1 MSDLKKN
8 MLLCL
13 GDKKVRVLSVD
24 GERVLVID
32 CVKKTMPR
40 WIKTE
45 ELEEYVECKDIISD
59 DLQDLSAEARKV
71 AYQRYGII
79 ACILPFVDD
88 EDIRAE
94 LIEKVAEENDIS
106 KQCVRNYLCN
116 YLVMQSIRGLVP
128 KERNND
134 KPLTVDEKNY
144 RKAIN
149 KFYLTSKKRTLKNTY
164 ILMLKDSYC
173 DGEGK
178 LLANYPSYYQFR
190 YFARK
195 YIKKQSE
202 IMSREGL
209 SAYQREHRP
218 LVGDGVQSFAPNI
231 GVGMLDSTICDIYL
245 VNDSGEV
252 VGRPYLTACVDA
264 YSGMCLGYSL
274 SWKGGTYSLRDLM
287 LNVVSNKVAHCK
299 TFGIEIKDEWP
310 SYELPGKFVTDM
322 GKEYKGNTFSQI
334 TDLGVQMVH
343 LPPFRP
349 DLKSQVEKFFDVV
362 QGYYKPYL
370 KGKGVIEPDFQERG
384 VKDYRKDACLTLEQF
399 ETIIVHCIL
408 FYNSK
413 RVLENF
419 PYTEDMVERGI
430 KPYPNAI
437 WNYGLNREG
446 ANLIKANKEEVVMV
460 LLPRVQGKFTRFG
473 LSVNGM
479 HYHNIQFKEKYLQEG
494 EVEVAYNPDDVGKVW
509 LVEKGEYIA
518 FELIE
523 SRFKDKNIGD
533 VEKIREEQLKLVKG
547 ELNAKTQAEIDL
559 ARHIQTIAS
568 VTDKNVISLKN
579 IHQNRKKEESKTHK
593 DFVREVLAN
602 V

>member
-1 MSDLKKN
+1 MNDLSKN
-8 MLLCL
+8 MLLCF
-13 GDKKVRVLSVD
+13 GDKKVRVLSVNGD
-24 GERVLVID
+24 RVLVID
-32 CVKKTMPR
+32 CVKKTMPK
-40 WIKTE
+40 WIKAE
-45 ELEEYVECKDIISD
+45 EVLGYVECKDIVSD

-88 EDIRAE
+88 VDIRTE
-94 LIEKVAEENDIS
+94 LIEKAAEENDIS

-178 LLANYPSYYQFR
+178 LLATYPSYYQFR

-231 GVGMLDSTICDIYL
+231 GVGMLDSTVCDIYL
-245 VNDSGEV
+245 VNASGEV

-287 LNVVSNKVAHCK
+287 LNVVSNKVEHCK
-299 TFGIEIKDEWP
+299 KFGIEIKNEWP
-310 SYELPGKFVTDM
+310 SCELPGKFVTDM
-322 GKEYKGNTFSQI
+322 GKEYK
-334 TDLGVQMVH
+334 
-343 LPPFRP
+343 
-349 DLKSQVEKFFDVV
+349 
-362 QGYYKPYL
+362 
-370 KGKGVIEPDFQERG
+370 
-384 VKDYRKDACLTLEQF
+384 A
-399 ETIIVHCIL
+399 
-408 FYNSK
+408 
-413 RVLENF
+413 
-419 PYTEDMVERGI
+419 
-430 KPYPNAI
+430 
-437 WNYGLNREG
+437 
-446 ANLIKANKEEVVMV
+446 
-460 LLPRVQGKFTRFG
+460 
-473 LSVNGM
+473 
-479 HYHNIQFKEKYLQEG
+479 
-494 EVEVAYNPDDVGKVW
+494 
-509 LVEKGEYIA
+509 
-518 FELIE
+518 
-523 SRFKDKNIGD
+523 
-533 VEKIREEQLKLVKG
+533 
-547 ELNAKTQAEIDL
+547 
-559 ARHIQTIAS
+559 
-568 VTDKNVISLKN
+568 
-579 IHQNRKKEESKTHK
+579 
-593 DFVREVLAN
+593 
-602 V
+602 